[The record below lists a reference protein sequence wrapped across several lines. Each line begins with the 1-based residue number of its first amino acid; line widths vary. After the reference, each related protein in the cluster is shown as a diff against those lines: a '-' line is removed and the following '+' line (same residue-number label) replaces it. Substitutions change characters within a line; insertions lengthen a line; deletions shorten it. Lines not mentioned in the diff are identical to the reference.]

1 MKKYSVAILG
11 ATGMVG
17 QHYIKLLHNHPWFR
31 ITALTGKESVG
42 KKYVEA
48 VRGEAPAPPK
58 EIAEMEVLPTDP
70 KKIDADFVFSC
81 LPTEAARES
90 EPKFAE
96 AGFPVFSDAAAFRM
110 EEDVPLI
117 VPEINYEHL
126 NLVKKQRK
134 SRGWDGYIVTTPNCT
149 TVGLVLPLHP
159 LQLNFGIRRVI
170 VTTMQAVSGAGFPGV
185 ASLSI
190 IGNIIPYISGE
201 ERKVET
207 ETGKILGRLVDDHVK
222 FDDVVVHATC
232 TRVPTLDGHMESIY
246 VETEKSV
253 TAETVREAFEN
264 YVSLPQELNL
274 PTAPQRPIIVRKE
287 PDRPQTRIDVDVGSV
302 PGMSVSVG
310 RIRAEN
316 SVVKFI
322 SLSHNLIRGAAG
334 GTILTAEVAKHLGL
348 LEGL

>member
-17 QHYIKLLHNHPWFR
+17 QHYIKMLYNHPWFKV
-31 ITALTGKESVG
+31 TALTGKESVG

-70 KKIDADFVFSC
+70 KKVDADFVFSC

-90 EPKFAE
+90 EPLFAK
-96 AGFPVFSDAAAFRM
+96 AGIPVFSDAAAYRM

-117 VPEINYEHL
+117 VPEINPDHL
-126 NLVKKQRK
+126 NLVKQQRK
-134 SRGWDGYIVTTPNCT
+134 NRGWDGYIVTTPNCT

-159 LQLNFGIRRVI
+159 LHINFGIKRVI
-170 VTTMQAVSGAGFPGV
+170 VTTMQAVSGAGYPGV

-190 IGNIIPYISGE
+190 MGNIIPYISGE
-201 ERKVET
+201 EKKVET
-207 ETGKILGRLVDDHVK
+207 ETAKIFGRLHDNHLHY
-222 FDDVVVHATC
+222 DDVEVFATC

-246 VETEKSV
+246 VETEKKI
-253 TAETVREAFEN
+253 TPETVTQALEE
-264 YVSLPQELNL
+264 YVSVPQELNL
-274 PTAPQRPIIVRKE
+274 PTAPSKPIIVRKE
-287 PDRPQTRIDVDVGSV
+287 PDRPQTRIDVDAGSV
-302 PGMSVSVG
+302 PGMAVTVG
-310 RIRAEN
+310 RIRVEDNRAR
-316 SVVKFI
+316 FI

-334 GTILTAEVAKHLGL
+334 GTILTAELAHHMGL
-348 LEGL
+348 LEE